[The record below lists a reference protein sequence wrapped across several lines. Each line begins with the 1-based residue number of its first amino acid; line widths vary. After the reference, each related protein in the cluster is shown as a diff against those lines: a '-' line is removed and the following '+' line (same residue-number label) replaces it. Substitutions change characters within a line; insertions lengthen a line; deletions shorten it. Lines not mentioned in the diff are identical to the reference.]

1 MYIYIAMI
9 AEGYTFIRLLNK
21 HLLRLC
27 ARDPMV
33 GMANR
38 VTFCTCHRA
47 TVATPHMMP
56 NCGPKHMVRYVRHNF
71 GNVGRMAM

>member
-1 MYIYIAMI
+1 MELKRINRIIMYIYIAMI

-38 VTFCTCHRA
+38 VTFCAFHR
-47 TVATPHMMP
+47 
-56 NCGPKHMVRYVRHNF
+56 
-71 GNVGRMAM
+71 